1 MHTLQVRPLQRWEAE
16 SRGFA
21 SPLARKGPWPQEAR
35 VESPSA
41 SFDGAASEGLTEA
54 QSRLLLETLVACT
67 PVGLAVLDLE
77 QRFVKVNDALAE
89 MNGIPRA
96 AHLGRKVQELLPEL
110 WATLRPQYQHIL
122 DGGEAKTFEMSG
134 VTPKAAGVER
144 HFLTSYYPMR
154 TASHVLLGIGI
165 IVVEVT
171 EQRRAHEALQ
181 ASEQRYR
188 SLVEAMAQPVW
199 TTNKRGE
206 VVEPAPRWM
215 AFTGQTHAEHLGLG
229 WLSAIHPEDRK
240 RVVRGWV
247 ESLRTRA
254 SYRGEFRLKFHAGG
268 YRDVVGRAV
277 PVFDGKGDIRE
288 WVSTAED
295 VTERKQAEALLETER
310 ARLHAVLMNAPASI
324 AILSGREQTFTLV
337 NPFYRRLS
345 HGEDLTG
352 ISLRSLPPTGDDYSE
367 FLARA
372 FDTGEAQAQ
381 KEKPIVA
388 DFNGTGDTTRRFDIV
403 YQPLR
408 DVNGQVDSVL
418 SFAIDVTDRVE
429 AREKLEEWAAS
440 LRNQQ
445 QWLEA
450 VLDRTPVALILMEP
464 HTGRAIFANQAAR
477 RMAGGDFPEGLR
489 VERYAGTY
497 LFTDETGRELRS
509 DEVPG
514 VRAARGEPVH
524 GASVVWHTPTG
535 RYSLLVEAAP
545 LSAQHGHPA
554 AVLLAHQDVSEL
566 RKTQAQLQHAVSLRD
581 EFLTVASHELKTPLT
596 PLQLKLQSLVRDAQT
611 ADTLEALRGRVM
623 RTAESVSGQIR
634 KMTTLINDL
643 LEVTQLTGPAAP
655 LSLEPVDL
663 ASVVQ
668 EVVERFSAQAT
679 RTDSELVIQAASGVV
694 GQWDRHRLEQVVSS
708 LLSNALKYGPG
719 RPVTLTVERLR
730 GMARLSVKDEGI
742 GISPGSLQAIFE
754 KFTRAVSTRHYGG
767 LGLGLFITRQIIE
780 AHQGTLRAES
790 QPGQGATFIVE
801 LPVEGPNTRTR

>member
-1 MHTLQVRPLQRWEAE
+1 M
-16 SRGFA
+16 
-21 SPLARKGPWPQEAR
+21 
-35 VESPSA
+35 ESPSA
-41 SFDGAASEGLTEA
+41 SFDGAASAGMTEA

-67 PVGLAVLDLE
+67 PVGLAVVDLE
-77 QRFVKVNDALAE
+77 QRFVQVNDALAE
-89 MNGIPRA
+89 INGIPRA

-110 WATLRPQYQHIL
+110 WSTLRPQYQHIM
-122 DGGEAKTFEMSG
+122 DGGDARTFELSG
-134 VTPKAAGVER
+134 ATPKAAGVER

-154 TASHVLLGIGI
+154 TPSGVLLGIGI

-171 EQRRAHEALQ
+171 EQRRAHDALQ
-181 ASEQRYR
+181 ASEERYR

-206 VVEPAPRWM
+206 VVEPAPRWLT
-215 AFTGQTHAEHLGLG
+215 FTGQTHAEHLGLG
-229 WLSAIHPEDRK
+229 WLAAIHPDDRK

-254 SYRGEFRLKFHAGG
+254 SYQGEFRLKFHTGG
-268 YRDVVGRAV
+268 YRNVVGRAV
-277 PVFDGKGDIRE
+277 PVFDKKGDIRE

-295 VTERKQAEALLETER
+295 VTERKQAEAQVENER
-310 ARLHAVLMNAPASI
+310 ARLHSVLMSAPASI
-324 AILSGREQTFTLV
+324 AILSGTEQIYTLV
-337 NPFYRRLS
+337 NPFYQRFS
-345 HGEDLTG
+345 KGMDLTG
-352 ISLRSLPPTGDDYSE
+352 RSLKSMSPNGKEYSE
-367 FLARA
+367 LLART
-372 FDTGEAQAQ
+372 FTTGEAQTQ
-381 KEKPIVA
+381 KELPIA
-388 DFNGTGDTTRRFDIV
+388 TDFYGTGKQSTRRFDVV

-418 SFAIDVTDRVE
+418 SFAMDVTDRVE

-464 HTGRAIFANQAAR
+464 RTGRAIFANQAAR
-477 RMAGGDFPEGLR
+477 RMAGGEFPEGLR

-497 LFTDETGRELRS
+497 LFTDEAGRELLS
-509 DEVPG
+509 EEVPG

-524 GASVVWHTPTG
+524 ALPVVWHTPTG

-545 LSAQHGHPA
+545 LPAQHGHPA

-566 RKTQAQLQHAVSLRD
+566 RKTQAQLQHAVTLRD

-596 PLQLKLQSLVRDAQT
+596 PLQLKLQSLMRDAQT
-611 ADTLEALRGRVM
+611 ASSLESLQERVV

-655 LSLEPVDL
+655 LRLEPVDL

-668 EVVERFSAQAT
+668 EVMEGFKAQAAKVGC
-679 RTDSELVIQAASGVV
+679 ELRLQASPGVV
-694 GQWDRHRLEQVVSS
+694 GHWDRHRLEQVTAS
-708 LLSNALKYGPG
+708 LVSNALKYGAG
-719 RPVTLTVERLR
+719 RPVTLTVERCR
-730 GMARLSVKDEGI
+730 GMARLIVKDEGI
-742 GISPGSLQAIFE
+742 GIAPGSLQAIFD

-767 LGLGLFITRQIIE
+767 LGLGLFITRQIVE

-801 LPVEGPNTRTR
+801 LPCRARNTRTR